1 MVNRYEALG
10 IFACIG
16 LMAVALFFIRL
27 DESKESLTATVNDG
41 QSASVVTA
49 TDDVELGKTLVGSL
63 SDSGELTSLII
74 DDVVV
79 GDGDAVA
86 LGDTV
91 TVHYIGT
98 LQNGEQFDNSYVRG
112 TPFTFTLGEGRVIQG
127 WEQGLVGMKV
137 GGQRILIIPSALAY
151 GASSAGPIP
160 AHATLVF
167 AIELLSKE

>member
-1 MVNRYEALG
+1 MVNRYEVLG

-27 DESKESLTATVNDG
+27 DETNESLTAGSNEG

-49 TDDVELGKTLVGSL
+49 TGDAELGKTLARSL
-63 SDSGELTSLII
+63 SDSGELTSLVI
-74 DDVVV
+74 DDIII
-79 GDGDAVA
+79 GDGETVTK
-86 LGDTV
+86 GDTV
-91 TVHYIGT
+91 TVDYIGT

-112 TPFTFTLGEGRVIQG
+112 TPFTFTVGEGRVIQG
-127 WEQGLVGMKV
+127 WEQGVIGMKV
-137 GGQRILIIPSALAY
+137 GGQRILIIPPALAY

-167 AIELLSKE
+167 AVELLSKE